1 MAKCERI
8 GELVDLCEKAQSLAA
23 ELNLTFVA
31 FLANMVVLEAR
42 QAHYFSDD
50 DAEAA
55 MPADDAGAAA
65 HHRRRAVKRPLAQ
78 QTSSVASL
86 AARRNARHLTLIVSP
101 DLSRADQRYRP
112 PTAPVGGAPSGS

>member
-23 ELNLTFVA
+23 ELNLSFVA

-50 DAEAA
+50 DAEAVL
-55 MPADDAGAAA
+55 ADDAGLAAQ
-65 HHRRRAVKRPLAQ
+65 HRRSAKRPSAE
-78 QTSSVASL
+78 QTSNVCPL
-86 AARRNARHLTLIVSP
+86 TARQNARHLTLIVK
-101 DLSRADQRYRP
+101 ANGENAV
-112 PTAPVGGAPSGS
+112 TGSQSA